1 MSYLKEILKRVVDH
15 KDRRSIFRK
24 KFKYY
29 RLYHPIG
36 IWNRKRKQRKAL
48 IKWIEE
54 GKPPPPPHIY
64 QQALLRQYAREYGL
78 NVFVETGTYCGD
90 MVKALIGSM
99 KRIYS
104 IELGDELYKRTKT
117 RFQNNKNVVLIH
129 GDSSQELD
137 KIHQKLEEPALFWL
151 DGHFC
156 GELTGKGEKETP
168 IYKELEQIL
177 NTPCKE
183 HVIIIDDARL
193 FMSSDRVEYPTIDDI
208 IQFVKSKSNNFDII
222 VQDDSF
228 RITPKSKGSN
238 GN

>member
-1 MSYLKEILKRVVDH
+1 MGYLKEKLKRVV
-15 KDRRSIFRK
+15 KLNERRIKFR
-24 KFKYY
+24 YY
-29 RLYHPIG
+29 RLYHPLG
-36 IWNRKRKQRKAL
+36 IWNRKKKQRKAL

-137 KIHQKLEEPALFWL
+137 KILQKLEEPALFWL

-156 GELTGKGEKETP
+156 GELTGKGEKTTP

-193 FMSSDRVEYPTIDDI
+193 FKSRQEYPNIDDI
-208 IQFVKSKSNNFDII
+208 IQFVKSKSNNYDII

-228 RITPKSKGSN
+228 RITPKSKGKI